1 MTGGALWQAWVSKA
15 GCLDGGRCSWAESF
29 DGRGRDGHFA
39 FGIEGGARGEGRAP
53 VCRGMRLHKLLDR
66 QPAAAGGSSRRCVW
80 PVGNGGPG
88 GSDGVRWKSGSW
100 GQGSL
105 GSVRARP
112 HLTYCKGFAM
122 KLAIVAALETSKLQ
136 TFKIT
141 LFFKNRTK
149 ENKTTDRI
157 SGSSMDVY

>member
-1 MTGGALWQAWVSKA
+1 
-15 GCLDGGRCSWAESF
+15 
-29 DGRGRDGHFA
+29 
-39 FGIEGGARGEGRAP
+39 
-53 VCRGMRLHKLLDR
+53 MRLHKLLDR

-80 PVGNGGPG
+80 PAGNGGPG